1 MYMLMAIAL
10 PALGRI
16 QSDLDAAMNIQSDLD
31 EASHTDFTDRVTDFT
46 ATRSVAADGAEIPAE
61 IVVVFSMQRSAST
74 SVALSI
80 GAHACSISFNEV
92 IATEG
97 GNALPQGFPES
108 ERDCL
113 AAASPCRWITP
124 LGCQSAVWRNRFDDP
139 LAALLAARESW
150 CGRPRAPAKASSG
163 SSIFHTS
170 SPWPNC
176 GSDCV
181 VVVKIHAADIPSIG
195 QRSRYAALLRYKGTR
210 VVLLE
215 RRNIV
220 AKYCSLQFSSKTG
233 NYHNDASKSAI
244 ELKEARAFKKAWQ
257 AEHCPTVVPPSY
269 AEFTREWYEWGRK
282 TMREADRT
290 WLEITTEEYVQDPK
304 SSEATLHAFA
314 GLPAQQY
321 RGACNGNGCNCEY
334 ESV

>member
-1 MYMLMAIAL
+1 MYLLMAIVL

-16 QSDLDAAMNIQSDLD
+16 QSDLDVAIQSDLD
-31 EASHTDFTDRVTDFT
+31 EASHTDFIDQVIDFT
-46 ATRSVAADGAEIPAE
+46 ATRSVAADGAEVQAE
-61 IVVVFSMQRSAST
+61 IVVVFSMARSAST

-124 LGCQSAVWRNRFDDP
+124 LGCQSAVWRNRIDDP

-150 CGRPRAPAKASSG
+150 CGRPRAPAEASSG

-181 VVVKIHAADIPSIG
+181 VVVKIHG
-195 QRSRYAALLRYKGTR
+195 
-210 VVLLE
+210 
-215 RRNIV
+215 
-220 AKYCSLQFSSKTG
+220 
-233 NYHNDASKSAI
+233 
-244 ELKEARAFKKAWQ
+244 
-257 AEHCPTVVPPSY
+257 
-269 AEFTREWYEWGRK
+269 
-282 TMREADRT
+282 
-290 WLEITTEEYVQDPK
+290 
-304 SSEATLHAFA
+304 
-314 GLPAQQY
+314 
-321 RGACNGNGCNCEY
+321 
-334 ESV
+334 